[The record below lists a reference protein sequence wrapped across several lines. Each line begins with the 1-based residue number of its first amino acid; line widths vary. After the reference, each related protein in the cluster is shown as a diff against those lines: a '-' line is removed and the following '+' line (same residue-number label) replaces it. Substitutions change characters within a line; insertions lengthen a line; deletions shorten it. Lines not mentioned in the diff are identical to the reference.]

1 MKTHQHPEIIQG
13 GMGVNTSSYVLA
25 NRVSSL
31 GQLGTLSGTILEG
44 VLVHELQ
51 NGDKGGHIRRALSTF
66 PFPNI
71 SESVIKKFYVEGG
84 APKDIPIKRVQM
96 FNTDPPDLLISTVI
110 CANYAYVWLA
120 KEGHKNP
127 VSINYLEKVAMPHI
141 YAITGAMLADVDF
154 ITMGAGIPLQIPEV
168 MNSIFESKVAQYR
181 IPVIGTS
188 ITSFT
193 MTFDTQKFFGE
204 KLNIKKIPKF
214 IPIISSNLLATMLI
228 QKLPP
233 GSIYGFVVEEP
244 TAGGHNAPP
253 RNKLSYGEKDY
264 VDYKKLSELG
274 LPFWIGGG
282 YATPGA
288 LNRAIQ
294 IGAEGIQVGSIF
306 ALSEESGMNPSV
318 RKEVRRLGFRGELKI
333 RTDMRISPTGFPF
346 KVIELPGTISE
357 ANVYESRSRICNIG
371 GLVSL
376 YEKSDGKIGRRCAAE
391 PIDKFLN
398 KGGKIEE
405 TIGRGCLCNGLFS
418 TASKNSDFEPMV
430 VTIGDDVSFLKKLM
444 TNENSDYN
452 VREVISYLL
461 GAL

>member
-1 MKTHQHPEIIQG
+1 METQHYPQIIQG
-13 GMGVNTSSYVLA
+13 GMGVNTSCYALA
-25 NRVSSL
+25 KAVSSL

-51 NGDKGGHIRRALSTF
+51 NGDIGGHIRRALSKF
-66 PFPNI
+66 PFPHI
-71 SESVIKKFYVEGG
+71 SARVLKKFYVEGG
-84 APKDIPIKRVQM
+84 VHKDTPTKRVQM

-110 CANYAYVWLA
+110 CANYVYVWLA
-120 KEGHKNP
+120 KEGHNNP

-168 MNSIFESKVAQYR
+168 INSIFESKIAQYR
-181 IPVIGTS
+181 IPVIGTNT
-188 ITSFT
+188 TSFT
-193 MTFDTQKFFGE
+193 MTFDIQKFFSE

-228 QKLPP
+228 QKLPS

-253 RNKLSYGEKDY
+253 RNKLDYGEKDY

-282 YATPGA
+282 YASPGA
-288 LNRAIQ
+288 LNRAMQ
-294 IGAEGIQVGSIF
+294 MGASGIQAGSIF
-306 ALSEESGMNPSV
+306 ALSEESGMNPSI
-318 RKEVRRLGFRGELKI
+318 RREVRRLGFRDELKV

-346 KVIELPGTISE
+346 KVIELAGTISE
-357 ANVYESRSRICNIG
+357 SSVYESRSRICNIG

-376 YEKSDGKIGRRCAAE
+376 YEKEDGKIGRRCAAE
-391 PIDKFLN
+391 PVDKFLR

-430 VTIGDDVSFLKKLM
+430 VTIGDDVSFLKRLM
-444 TNENSDYN
+444 ADEDSTYT
-452 VREVISYLL
+452 VREAISYLL